1 MPLRSSIPQNWD
13 INVAEP
19 EQNPNA
25 ITFSRKVNRPA
36 TPIAATALFPNG
48 TIIAV
53 SISDAHEV
61 SRFCIAIG
69 IASATAVRTK
79 PFGNADLVMDR
90 LLP

>member
-1 MPLRSSIPQNWD
+1 M
-13 INVAEP
+13 
-19 EQNPNA
+19 A
-25 ITFSRKVNRPA
+25 ITGAYVVVDGIKTYYETNNGPHN
-36 TPIAATALFPNG
+36 PNG